1 MTLTMPSVAIPVAM
15 PRATLLPTLN
25 LREPPFRRPRRP
37 RRAPSTVRRHGPPSR
52 PCFPPASVYAD
63 QRRVPRGVFSQDQPR
78 INPSPQAHLSL
89 EQDLLDSYVPI
100 LIFVLIVLG
109 LVGALVTLSFVLGPT
124 KPHRRKLAPY
134 ESGIIPDTPAVRRL
148 SVRFYLTAMLFIIF
162 DVEAVFFYP
171 WAVLLR
177 QLKWFGLIEMLV
189 FIGILLVA
197 LAHIWKKGG
206 LDWE

>member
-1 MTLTMPSVAIPVAM
+1 M
-15 PRATLLPTLN
+15 
-25 LREPPFRRPRRP
+25 
-37 RRAPSTVRRHGPPSR
+37 
-52 PCFPPASVYAD
+52 
-63 QRRVPRGVFSQDQPR
+63 
-78 INPSPQAHLSL
+78 
-89 EQDLLDSYVPI
+89 LDSYVP
-100 LIFVLIVLG
+100 LLLFVLIVLG
-109 LVGALVTLSFVLGPT
+109 LIGALVTLSFILGPS
-124 KPHRRKLAPY
+124 KLHKRKLAPY

-177 QLKWFGLIEMLV
+177 QLKWFGVIEMMV

-206 LDWE
+206 LEWE

>member
-1 MTLTMPSVAIPVAM
+1 
-15 PRATLLPTLN
+15 LLET
-25 LREPPFRRPRRP
+25 
-37 RRAPSTVRRHGPPSR
+37 
-52 PCFPPASVYAD
+52 
-63 QRRVPRGVFSQDQPR
+63 
-78 INPSPQAHLSL
+78 
-89 EQDLLDSYVPI
+89 YVPL
-100 LIFVLIVLG
+100 LIFALIVLG
-109 LVGALVTLSFVLGPT
+109 LIAALVTLSFVLGPS
-124 KPHRRKLAPY
+124 KPYKRKLAPY

-177 QLKWFGLIEMLV
+177 QLKWFGVVEMLV

-206 LDWE
+206 LDWD